1 MVIKYFRI
9 CGETQNQETS
19 SEKLGL
25 WKASSLE
32 SQQLGKKQLGCYLPH
47 QGQVGE
53 HLGSQAGAGSIIV
66 LRSDRNWPE
75 LC

>member
-1 MVIKYFRI
+1 MGNTESRDIIREFESTESKFFRK
-9 CGETQNQETS
+9 S
-19 SEKLGL
+19 
-25 WKASSLE
+25 AA
-32 SQQLGKKQLGCYLPH
+32 GKKQLGCYLPH

-53 HLGSQAGAGSIIV
+53 HLGSQTGAGSIIV